1 MLGCIEEYIY
11 IVCVNV
17 ISFEVFLI
25 MGRDFF
31 ICDYWR

>member
-1 MLGCIEEYIY
+1 MLGYIEEYIY

-25 MGRDFF
+25 MGFF
-31 ICDYWR
+31 YL